1 MTRGSRTLHAEIPL
15 HHVGPLIPVAF
26 VAPGLDE
33 LNLWFVKLANEHYV
47 VDG

>member
-26 VAPGLDE
+26 VNGRE
-33 LNLWFVKLANEHYV
+33 VSVMGKF
-47 VDG
+47 